1 MVTSKDKYSVVVLD
15 IDGTMV
21 GPDRVIPERLK
32 VAARAAEQA
41 GAVVL
46 IATGRMLRSSLQF
59 AKRLGTRS
67 PVICYQGA
75 LTVDSD
81 QETVL
86 RHVRLDKD
94 VASLAIQTFDKLG
107 AHVNVYVDDKVH
119 IRRSS
124 AWSDGYADR
133 MDLEPTVVDSLSP
146 VAAQQPT
153 LVLGVIEPDATE
165 LVAAARS
172 AVGDIAEVT
181 HSLPHFC
188 EVGHKDAGKEKALQ
202 HLADAWKV
210 PSTRFAAFGDGA
222 GDAGMLKWAGLGVA
236 MEDGHPDAIRSAD
249 RRAKGPPGIAVA
261 RVLEELLNSGR
272 LGRA

>member
-1 MVTSKDKYSVVVLD
+1 MAHKDTYSAIVLD

-21 GPDRVIPERLK
+21 GPDRIIPDRLK

-46 IATGRMLRSSLQF
+46 IATGRMLCSSLHF
-59 AKRLGTRS
+59 AKQLGTRG

-75 LTVDSD
+75 LTVDAD
-81 QETVL
+81 RKTVL
-86 RHVRLDKD
+86 RHVRLEEDI
-94 VASLAIQTFDKLG
+94 ANLAIHTFDRLG

-124 AWSDGYADR
+124 AWSEGYAKR
-133 MDLEPTVVDSLSP
+133 MDLEPTVVDNLAPIASRG
-146 VAAQQPT
+146 PT
-153 LVLGVIEPDATE
+153 LVLGVMEPDATD

-172 AVGDIAEVT
+172 AVGDRAQVT

-202 HLADAWKV
+202 HLADTWGI
-210 PSTRFAAFGDGA
+210 PSSRFAAFGDGA
-222 GDAGMLKWAGLGVA
+222 GDAAMLEWAGLGVA
-236 MEDGHPDAIRSAD
+236 MKNGHPDAIRSAD
-249 RRAKGPPGIAVA
+249 RLAEGPPGIAVA
-261 RVLEELLNSGR
+261 KVLEELLECGR
-272 LGRA
+272 IGPC

>member
-1 MVTSKDKYSVVVLD
+1 MASEDRYSVVVLD

-21 GPDRVIPERLK
+21 GPDRIIPERLK
-32 VAARAAEQA
+32 IAARAAEQT
-41 GAVVL
+41 GAVVM
-46 IATGRMLRSSLQF
+46 IATGRMLRSSLHF
-59 AKRLGTRS
+59 AKQLGTRS

-81 QETVL
+81 RETVL

-94 VASLAIQTFDKLG
+94 VANLAIQTFDKLG

-124 AWSDGYADR
+124 TWSDGYAER
-133 MDLEPTVVDSLSP
+133 MDLEPTVVDDLAP
-146 VAAQQPT
+146 VAAQQPM
-153 LVLGVIEPDATE
+153 LVLGVMEPDATE

-172 AVGDIAEVT
+172 AVGDSAEVT

-202 HLADAWKV
+202 HLAEMWDI
-210 PSTRFAAFGDGA
+210 PPDRFAAFGDGA
-222 GDAGMLKWAGLGVA
+222 GDAGMLRWAGVGVA
-236 MEDGHPDAIRSAD
+236 MESGHPDAIRSAD
-249 RRAKGPPGIAVA
+249 RCAEGPPGIAVA
-261 RVLEELLNSGR
+261 RVLEQMLEFGR